1 MTCKLYKEFE
11 RQLKEKQTGLSAKKT
26 IDILKTIFGITLKL
40 PSGEEK
46 LMLLDK
52 TPEQKSVLDHFR

>member
-11 RQLKEKQTGLSAKKT
+11 RQLKEKQTGLSAEKA